1 LLTELLAVE
10 KQKISK
16 KFVRILLVAVLAV
29 NVVLTIVNLYL
40 TIQFNQTITNL
51 RLQGKIPD
59 STFIL
64 TVKADDADLGKP
76 AAYFIEEG
84 MLKRT
89 MHFGTLYAV
98 IYVIMPH
105 YGAVTV
111 KLKSFNLT
119 ESKFL
124 DQNRLNE
131 TEISNADEKQIYV
144 YVLAPGFNQI
154 NAQIHLKA
162 KVPLDSENL
171 PSKGESFN
179 FSLGRLF
186 LEVEAFDFET
196 QNKTTSEFSSEIF
209 ITIDTPQ

>member
-1 LLTELLAVE
+1 ME
-10 KQKISK
+10 KQKTSK
-16 KFVRILLVAVLAV
+16 KLVRILLVAVLAV
-29 NVVLTIVNLYL
+29 NIALTVINLYL
-40 TIQFNQTITNL
+40 TVQFNQTLTNL

-59 STFIL
+59 SIVIL
-64 TVKADDADLGKP
+64 TAKADDADLGKP

-105 YGAVTV
+105 YGVVTV

-124 DQNRLNE
+124 DQNKLNE
-131 TEISNADEKQIYV
+131 TEISYAYEKQSYV

-162 KVPLDSENL
+162 KVPLDPENL
-171 PSKGESFN
+171 PLKGESFQ

-186 LEVEAFDFET
+186 LEAEAFDFET

-209 ITIDTPQ
+209 ITIDTLQ